1 MAGLADNFAYSD
13 YVSDD
18 GNTYSLRT
26 LSFWAALALSGGTTT
41 STHPQYGAQ
50 TKRRHVRKFV
60 FIDAAVPG
68 RKVTLPVFT
77 IAAYNAGA
85 IGTSTITR
93 GVRGEAAA
101 VTFTL
106 DQKVPEK
113 VPSHAIKSSSTQ
125 FP

>member
-26 LSFWAALALSGGTTT
+26 LSFWAVLALSGGTAT
-41 STHPQYGAQ
+41 STRPFYGRE
-50 TKRRHVRKFV
+50 TKRRRPRKFIFV
-60 FIDAAVPG
+60 DTAVPG

-77 IAAYNAGA
+77 AAAYAAGI
-85 IGTSTITR
+85 IGTSTVSR
-93 GVRGEAAA
+93 GIRGEAAA
-101 VTFTL
+101 VVFTL
-106 DQKVPEK
+106 DQKVGEK
-113 VPSHAIKSSSTQ
+113 VPTHTIKSSASQ